1 MKSKVE
7 CQSWEEWEDELSRYA
22 GELVGDEEGMILS
35 LPSKVLRMRE
45 SEGRRYVRD
54 LVEQDQ
60 ETG

>member
-1 MKSKVE
+1 MKSKAE
-7 CQSWEEWEDELSRYA
+7 CQSWEEWEAELSRYA
-22 GELVGDEEGMILS
+22 GELVGDEESMILS
-35 LPSKVLRMRE
+35 LPSKVLRIRE